1 MVDKARHPKP
11 SPAVLAKM
19 RKAIAEEEQPDVIAA
34 NRETGRMLQVRKSL
48 KEVKNEVTASQLVL
62 ASLLKEKEAQQVSLS
77 DLEARTGIGRSNL
90 SRLWN
95 NQSPNV
101 TLETV
106 ERIASALNCR
116 IQITV
121 EPQK

>member
-11 SPAVLAKM
+11 SPAILAKM

-34 NRETGRMLQVRKSL
+34 NRETGQRMQAKKTLT
-48 KEVKNEVTASQLVL
+48 EVKNPVTASQQVL
-62 ASLLKEKEAQQVSLS
+62 ASLLKEKEAQEISLS

-95 NQSPNV
+95 NPTPNV

-116 IQITV
+116 LEITV
-121 EPQK
+121 QLQK

>member
-11 SPAVLAKM
+11 SAEVLAKM
-19 RKAIAEEEQPDVIAA
+19 RKAIAEEEQPNIIAA
-34 NRETGRMLQVRKSL
+34 NRETGKRLRANKTL
-48 KEVKNEVTASQLVL
+48 KETQNAVSASQQVL
-62 ASLLKEKEAQQVSLS
+62 ASLLKEKKAQPVSLS

-95 NQSPNV
+95 NPAPNV

-116 IQITV
+116 LQITLQL
-121 EPQK
+121 QK

>member
-19 RKAIAEEEQPDVIAA
+19 RKAIAEEEQPEVIAA
-34 NRETGRMLQVRKSL
+34 NRETGRKLKARK
-48 KEVKNEVTASQLVL
+48 ASQSSQEVLSASQQVL

-95 NQSPNV
+95 NPAPNV

-116 IQITV
+116 LQITV
-121 EPQK
+121 QLRK

>member
-1 MVDKARHPKP
+1 MVDKARYPKP
-11 SPAVLAKM
+11 SAAVLAKM
-19 RKAIAEEEQPDVIAA
+19 RKAIAEEEQPEVIAA
-34 NRETGRMLQVRKSL
+34 NRATAQRLQANKSL
-48 KEVKNEVTASQLVL
+48 KEAQNAVSASQQVL

-95 NQSPNV
+95 NQAPNV

>member
-11 SPAVLAKM
+11 SAAILAKM

-34 NRETGRMLQVRKSL
+34 NRETGKRLKTL
-48 KEVKNEVTASQLVL
+48 KEAQNSQETTSASQQVL

-95 NQSPNV
+95 NPAPNV

-116 IQITV
+116 LQITV
-121 EPQK
+121 QLQK

>member
-11 SPAVLAKM
+11 SAAILAKM

-34 NRETGRMLQVRKSL
+34 NRETGKRL
-48 KEVKNEVTASQLVL
+48 KTLKAAQNSQETTSASQQVL

-95 NQSPNV
+95 NPAPNV

-116 IQITV
+116 LQITV
-121 EPQK
+121 QLQK

>member
-11 SPAVLAKM
+11 SAAVLAKM
-19 RKAIAEEEQPDVIAA
+19 RKAIAEEEQPEVIAA
-34 NRETGRMLQVRKSL
+34 NRETGRKLQVRKSS
-48 KEVKNEVTASQLVL
+48 KEVQNVPTASQVVL

-121 EPQK
+121 ESQK